1 MKLKLLAAA
10 AAALILNGA
19 AQAQP
24 PAAAP
29 GAPPVI
35 RESPSNLAL
44 NVDINRFIG
53 DPAKN
58 VTRIS
63 REAIMTRA
71 ILTQGDPLK
80 PGATGAVLRYRKEI
94 VLGTMQ
100 PGEAT
105 PISRVPEQQVIY
117 VESGAGRIDDGVNYW
132 DLREG
137 IAVLAPPNVAHRI
150 SNTGDG
156 ELKMLMLSSA
166 VKPEVKTQ
174 PGIVVRDVRKM
185 QYVEQGAHWNNMSKG
200 PFSDLGERF
209 LIVYLTPMS
218 TAGAHA
224 HDENTDEAWVKI
236 TDGPA
241 LLQMG
246 SEVRWWD
253 ANVGMMAVPNRL
265 TIHAATNLGDKI
277 QAWFYFAGTGPS
289 SPPQP
294 RPPQPGRAPLNPSIA
309 QSVLD
314 STIAGRPLDP
324 APAKRR

>member
-1 MKLKLLAAA
+1 MSLA
-10 AAALILNGA
+10 IDEDVRRS
-19 AQAQP
+19 
-24 PAAAP
+24 
-29 GAPPVI
+29 APPV
-35 RESPSNLAL
+35 A
-44 NVDINRFIG
+44 
-53 DPAKN
+53 
-58 VTRIS
+58 
-63 REAIMTRA
+63 
-71 ILTQGDPLK
+71 
-80 PGATGAVLRYRKEI
+80 
-94 VLGTMQ
+94 
-100 PGEAT
+100 
-105 PISRVPEQQVIY
+105 
-117 VESGAGRIDDGVNYW
+117 
-132 DLREG
+132 
-137 IAVLAPPNVAHRI
+137 
-150 SNTGDG
+150 
-156 ELKMLMLSSA
+156 
-166 VKPEVKTQ
+166 

-253 ANVGMMAVPNRL
+253 ANVGMMAVPNRQ

-294 RPPQPGRAPLNPSIA
+294 RPPQPSRAPLNPTIA